1 MEKEIRIE
9 GEPKGNQNV
18 DYSFFYFKLR
28 DNLAD
33 LYNGSQRVN
42 GEPFGSVVKV
52 IRFLSFINGTTRVGV
67 NRCKEKEPQE
77 LCLADV
83 WNPPV
88 RPKKS
93 LDAYKLS
100 VGRQMGVDGIID
112 LDKTR
117 IEIFDDIFKQIHEA
131 NVAEM
136 LSLIDHHVMTQKD
149 SYQALAFNAIMYE
162 CNVNLRDLLSGIN
175 ARIPLFEDYYI
186 DELEVGFLKDQIAE
200 RIRSI

>member
-1 MEKEIRIE
+1 MEKEIKID
-9 GEPKGNQNV
+9 GELKANQNV

-28 DNLAD
+28 ENLAD

-42 GEPFGSVVKV
+42 GEPFGKIINV

-67 NRCKEKEPQE
+67 NRYKEKEPQE
-77 LCLADV
+77 LSLADV
-83 WNPPV
+83 WNPPT
-88 RPKKS
+88 RPKKA

-100 VGRQMGVDGIID
+100 VGRQMGVDAIIS

-131 NVAEM
+131 NVAE
-136 LSLIDHHVMTQKD
+136 LLTLIDHHEMAQKD
-149 SYQALAFNAIMYE
+149 SHQALAFNAIMYE
-162 CNVNLRDLLSGIN
+162 CNVNLRALLSEVNG
-175 ARIPLFEDYYI
+175 RIPLFADYYI
-186 DELEVGFLKDQIAE
+186 DELEVGLLKDQIAE